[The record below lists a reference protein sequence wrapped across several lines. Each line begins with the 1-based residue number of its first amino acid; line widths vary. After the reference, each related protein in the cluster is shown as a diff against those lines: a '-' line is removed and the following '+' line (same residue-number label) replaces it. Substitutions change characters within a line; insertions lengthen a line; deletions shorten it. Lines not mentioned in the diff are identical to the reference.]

1 MRFAIEA
8 FAWIGNPQHWEGPD
22 GIASRVMQHLGY
34 SALAL
39 TIAALVAIPFGLY
52 IGHTGRF
59 RVVAVALLAGAR
71 ALPSLGV
78 LTFLAIVLGF
88 GLSGVIVPATI
99 ALVVLAIPSLLAA
112 TYSGVEAISPGIVDA
127 ARGCGYSELQ
137 IVGMVEVLLAGPM
150 ILGGIRSAAVQVL
163 ASATIAAYPGLGG
176 LGRYI
181 LDGLPV
187 RDYPK
192 MLAGAM
198 LVIAL
203 ALLTDAA
210 LGLAQ
215 RVVTR
220 RARLKAT

>member
-1 MRFAIEA
+1 MRFVMDA
-8 FAWIGNPQHWEGPD
+8 FAWIGNPAHWSGAD
-22 GIASRVMQHLGY
+22 GILTRIVQHLGY

-39 TIAALVAIPFGLY
+39 VIAGLIAIPVGLY

-59 RVVAVALLAGAR
+59 RVLAVALLAGAR
-71 ALPSLGV
+71 ALPSLGL
-78 LTFLAIVLGF
+78 LTLLAVFLGF
-88 GLSGVIVPATI
+88 GLSGIIVPATI
-99 ALVVLAIPSLLAA
+99 ALVVLAIPPILAS
-112 TYSGVEAISPGIVDA
+112 TYSGVEAIAPGIVDA
-127 ARGCGYSELQ
+127 ARGCGHSEMQ
-137 IVGMVEVLLAGPM
+137 IVGTVEVPLAGPM
-150 ILGGIRSAAVQVL
+150 ILGGIRSAAVQLL

-192 MLAGAM
+192 MLAGAL

-210 LGLAQ
+210 FGLAQ
-215 RVVTR
+215 RALTR
-220 RARLKAT
+220 RVRSATT